1 MKLRLSAVLLLLAV
15 FILPASAQTKPA
27 EKSKASIAGET
38 HKSPG
43 ELVERVGSTGF
54 VQIHA
59 ESFRSLTPKQ
69 KELAYWLTQA
79 AIAIDPIIYEQQ
91 SACGVR
97 QKRLLE
103 EVVSHPQG
111 IEPAVMNNITTFAKL
126 FWANRGNH
134 NETTAQK
141 FLPDFT
147 FEQLQAAALLAQKN
161 GAFKQ
166 PYADLPALA
175 TPESLN
181 KELSDLKQSLF
192 DASFEP
198 MMTAKSPQG
207 GKDIIQASSNTFYGP
222 GVTLAE
228 LDKFNDQ
235 YSLNSN
241 VVKGADGKL
250 TEQVWRAGTPDGK
263 IPAGVYAT
271 YLKRANEYLANA
283 QKVADPEQ
291 AQVIGDLI
299 RFYQTGDFNDW
310 LKFGEHWVKNNATV
324 DFANGFIE
332 VYRDARGRKGSSQ
345 AFVSITDKPLTDA
358 MVKLAS
364 NSDYFEAHAPWAD
377 QYKKTNFTPPSVK
390 AIETI
395 VETGDFHVNTI
406 GDNLPNENEIRE
418 KFGTKNFLFTGSS
431 RAFDAAAGHKAIEE
445 FGATPEIVA
454 RSIKYGQEAEELHTA
469 MHEVIGHGS
478 GKLNPKFKG
487 GTEGLLKEYYSTM
500 EEARADLMSLWN
512 AFDPKLKE
520 LNLISN
526 QDEVAKAMYDSQA
539 LVVLTQLRRI
549 PKGTTIEEDHQ
560 RNRALIANFLIEKGS
575 VKMFERDGKTYVQVV
590 DYKKMHENVGEL
602 LAEIMRMKAEGDYD
616 ALKALIDK
624 YGVHFD
630 PKLRDQV
637 VERYKKLN
645 TPAYWAG
652 INAQL
657 DAKPANGKVQSVSMS
672 YPRNVVHQYLYY
684 GSMYGKGIKVPPTAK

>member
-1 MKLRLSAVLLLLAV
+1 MKLRFSAVFLLLTSFV
-15 FILPASAQTKPA
+15 IPAPAQTAPA
-27 EKSKASIAGET
+27 PKTKAATTQKVE
-38 HKSPG
+38 KSPG

-59 ESFRSLTPKQ
+59 ESFRTLTPKQ

-79 AIAIDPIIYEQQ
+79 AIAIDPIIYGQQ
-91 SACGVR
+91 STYGIR
-97 QKRLLE
+97 QKRVLE
-103 EVVSHPQG
+103 ETVSHPQG
-111 IEPAVMNNITTFAKL
+111 VDPAVMRNITTFAKL

-134 NETTAQK
+134 NEMTAQK
-141 FLPDFT
+141 FLPDVS
-147 FEQLQAAALLAQKN
+147 FEQLQSAALQAQKN
-161 GAFKQ
+161 GAFKSG
-166 PYADLPALA
+166 YADIPALA
-175 TPESLN
+175 TPDALN
-181 KELSDLKQSLF
+181 KELDQLKASFF
-192 DASFEP
+192 DPNFEP
-198 MMTAKSPQG
+198 MITAKSPQG
-207 GKDIIQASSNTFYGP
+207 GKDIVQESSNSFYGS
-222 GVTLAE
+222 GVTLAD
-228 LDKFNDQ
+228 LDKFQDK

-241 VVKGADGKL
+241 VVKGPDGTL
-250 TEQVWRAGTPDGK
+250 TEEVWRAGTPDGK
-263 IPAGVYAT
+263 IPAGLYAV
-271 YLKRANEYLANA
+271 YLKKANGYLGNA
-283 QKVADPEQ
+283 QKVADPQQ

-310 LKFGEHWVKNNATV
+310 LKFGQDWVKNNATV

-332 VYRDARGRKGSSQ
+332 VYRDARGRKGTSQ
-345 AFVSITDKPLTDA
+345 AFVSVTDKALTET

-364 NSDYFEAHAPWAD
+364 NADYFEAHAPWGAK
-377 QYKKTNFTPPSVK
+377 YKKTNFTPPTVK

-395 VETGDFHVNTI
+395 VETGDFHVSTI

-431 RAFDAAAGHKAIEE
+431 RAFDAAAGHKMIEE
-445 FGATPEIVA
+445 FGAAPEIIA
-454 RSIKYGQEAEELHTA
+454 RNIKYGQQAEELHTA

-478 GKLNPKFKG
+478 GKLSDRLKG
-487 GTEGLLKEYYSTM
+487 GSEGLLKEYYSTM
-500 EEARADLMSLWN
+500 EEARADLMALWN

-520 LNLISN
+520 LGLISN
-526 QDEVAKAMYDSQA
+526 QEEVAKAMYDTQA

-560 RNRALIANFLIEKGS
+560 RNRALIANYLIDKGS
-575 VKMFERDGKTYVQVV
+575 VKMFDRDGKTYVEVV
-590 DYKKMHENVGEL
+590 DYKKMHDQVGEL
-602 LAEIMRMKAEGDYD
+602 LAEIMRTKAEGDYP

-630 PKLRDQV
+630 PKQRDQV

-657 DAKPANGKVQSVSMS
+657 NAKMANGKVQRVDMI
-672 YPRNVVHQYLYY
+672 YPRNVVHQYVSY
-684 GSMYGKGIKVPPTAK
+684 GSMYGKDLMTPKE